1 MSVSTFSS
9 TTRAPASSHS
19 CSPAVAAAT
28 AAARR
33 TMATS
38 RSSLPLRLMIG
49 ATALLP
55 FETVARITLALAA
68 VFFIFPAFESARLWS
83 LGAVL
88 VVQLLARLR
97 RNHLQHAQEP
107 EKID

>member
-1 MSVSTFSS
+1 MS
-9 TTRAPASSHS
+9 A
-19 CSPAVAAAT
+19 
-28 AAARR
+28 
-33 TMATS
+33 S
-38 RSSLPLRLMIG
+38 RSSLPLRLLIG

>member
-1 MSVSTFSS
+1 MS
-9 TTRAPASSHS
+9 A
-19 CSPAVAAAT
+19 
-28 AAARR
+28 
-33 TMATS
+33 S
-38 RSSLPLRLMIG
+38 RSSLPLRLLIG

-55 FETVARITLALAA
+55 FETRGSNYLRRSLL
-68 VFFIFPAFESARLWS
+68 VFHLPSRESARLWS

-97 RNHLQHAQEP
+97 RHHLQHAQEP